1 MGSRT
6 RDLPELGRIAG
17 TIREIRYHEFSRQAI
32 GIVLIAVFS
41 YWASPQPELFWAGAV
56 IAVLGILVRLW
67 ASGFVVK
74 NKELATTGPYGLV
87 RHPLYTGN
95 ILMLVGYCLA
105 NGQLWS
111 WAVGAFFLLFW
122 YPSAISY
129 EDKKLHKIFGDA
141 WLDWSSKTPA
151 LIPRTLNPGSSEH
164 TGWSFAKS
172 LKQNWEPV
180 IVAYSIFW
188 LWWLWQQ
195 LPADGLAVSINL
207 S

>member
-1 MGSRT
+1 M
-6 RDLPELGRIAG
+6 
-17 TIREIRYHEFSRQAI
+17 RYPGFSRQAI
-32 GIVLIAVFS
+32 GIILIAVFG
-41 YWASPQPELFWAGAV
+41 YWSAPTLALFWSGAA
-56 IAVLGILVRLW
+56 IAVLGILVRLY

-74 NKELATTGPYGLV
+74 NKERATTGPYGMV

-95 ILMLVGYCLA
+95 ILMLAGYCLA
-105 NGQLWS
+105 NGQLWP
-111 WAVGAFFLLFW
+111 WVVGAFFLWFW

-151 LIPRTLNPGSSEH
+151 LIPKTLNPGSSEY
-164 TGWSFAKS
+164 TGWSFSKS

-180 IVAYSIFW
+180 IVANSIFW

-195 LPADGLAVSINL
+195 IPAIGLDVPLNL
-207 S
+207 N